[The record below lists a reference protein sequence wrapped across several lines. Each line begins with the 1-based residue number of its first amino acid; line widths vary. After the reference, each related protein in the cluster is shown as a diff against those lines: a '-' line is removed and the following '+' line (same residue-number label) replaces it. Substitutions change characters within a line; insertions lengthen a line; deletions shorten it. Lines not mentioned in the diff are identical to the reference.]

1 MQSQQSDPGV
11 TGLVLGTGGSSR
23 LEHSKQLL
31 TCHEGRGHPIW
42 QAGPEVS
49 AGVGGPAQTLA

>member
-1 MQSQQSDPGV
+1 MQSRQSDPGV

-49 AGVGGPAQTLA
+49 AGVGGPA